1 MDVFEA
7 WSNRF
12 LSVCELHLRARIGG
26 MRAEQAEESL
36 STNHWLM
43 PMLFSEV
50 ERHGAAYGR
59 ETGRALHAVK
69 SAKAAVSPFLGPTSR
84 SDGSAQPFDK
94 AVAELRA
101 ACEEFRAALAAD
113 IARTCWRRRSPAHST
128 EDTPELPSRISTNR
142 LRLCGIAATSCG
154 PFSPTQRPLS
164 LLDDA
169 ISRHIRHKTLRVVHR
184 LLGLCSEVRASFPR
198 VSERAAEALSKR
210 AAEGLLIWKT
220 SRVGVS
226 RNSLSRPPRIDKPA
240 DRFRNFSVR
249 PKNELDANGGNAR
262 CNVSFDADGD
272 SVAAR
277 FAAMLGLQ
285 LDEMV
290 KAVAEIRAYLAD
302 LRAAL

>member
-1 MDVFEA
+1 MPPRFRWSLRSIASRSQSPIERLFQSFGDSPSSADAAELRPGRSSEEARALRSAMDVFET

-113 IARTCWRRRSPAHST
+113 IARTC
-128 EDTPELPSRISTNR
+128 
-142 LRLCGIAATSCG
+142 
-154 PFSPTQRPLS
+154 
-164 LLDDA
+164 
-169 ISRHIRHKTLRVVHR
+169 
-184 LLGLCSEVRASFPR
+184 
-198 VSERAAEALSKR
+198 
-210 AAEGLLIWKT
+210 
-220 SRVGVS
+220 
-226 RNSLSRPPRIDKPA
+226 
-240 DRFRNFSVR
+240 
-249 PKNELDANGGNAR
+249 
-262 CNVSFDADGD
+262 
-272 SVAAR
+272 
-277 FAAMLGLQ
+277 
-285 LDEMV
+285 
-290 KAVAEIRAYLAD
+290 
-302 LRAAL
+302 